1 MDFESGA
8 YTGFVGHRKGEGVMT
23 KIRETTQD
31 HTRIPGTE
39 IKKMPQQNVGEA
51 EKIAQAY
58 DSPSWWYDVRG
69 FFILTF
75 AYQNNLWDQIRFFAE
90 NIREKHLEVA
100 IGSGT
105 LFKMILGY
113 LRFKGR
119 ALPLTVGMD
128 YAPPMLAGAYRRFK
142 DQRNI
147 CLYKASVTELPETD
161 ETFRTVNIA
170 NAFHCFPDPAA
181 ALREIHRVL
190 VPGGTLAMNVIL
202 YPKKTGFFSR
212 VAQAINQWGK
222 RKGILFSPYT
232 TDEVRSLL
240 ANAGFVIKEEHIKGN
255 CHFVVAERP
264 AVQRTTEEVRNPFN
278 YDRAFCRNQGLVSPL
293 EQSRLRSSTVAV
305 AGLGGVGGVH
315 LTTLARLGV
324 GGFHIADLDTFE
336 IENMNRQAGA
346 RHSTLGASKV
356 DVMAEYAREINPDV
370 RLKTFPAGINAINI
384 GEFLKGVDVVVDG
397 LDFFA
402 LEAREILYDAA
413 ERRGIPLVTAGPI
426 GMSAAWLVF
435 QPGGM
440 PWRHYFRWDLGRT
453 REDKLLLF
461 AIGLTPKATQVSYID
476 PRSVSLSER
485 RGPSLSLAVELCAG
499 VASAEVLKIILNRGT
514 LSPAPRYHQFDAY
527 QNRCV
532 SGRLLWGNGGLLQRI
547 KFHVYRW
554 WLNRRSS
561 SR

>member
-1 MDFESGA
+1 
-8 YTGFVGHRKGEGVMT
+8 MT
-23 KIRETTQD
+23 KMLEAGTDSKSVKATHD
-31 HTRIPGTE
+31 HTRTPGSDNLEIPL
-39 IKKMPQQNVGEA
+39 QNAGEA

-58 DSPSWWYDVRG
+58 DSPSWWYDLRG

-75 AYQNNLWDQIRFFAE
+75 AYQNTLWEQIRFFAK
-90 NIREKHLEVA
+90 NIRENHLEVA

-105 LFKMILGY
+105 LFGMILGY
-113 LRFKGR
+113 LRWKGR
-119 ALPLTVGMD
+119 SLPLTVGMD
-128 YAPPMLAGAYRRFK
+128 YAPPMLAGAQHRFK
-142 DQRNI
+142 KQKNI
-147 CLYKASVTELPETD
+147 CLYKASVTHLPEAD
-161 ETFRTVNIA
+161 DTFRTVNIA
-170 NAFHCFPDPAA
+170 NAFHCFPEPAA

-190 VPGGTLAMNVIL
+190 APGGTLAMNVIL
-202 YPKKTGFFSR
+202 YPKKQGFFSR
-212 VAQAINQWGK
+212 IAQAINQWGK

-232 TDEVRSLL
+232 QEEVRTLL
-240 ANAGFVIKEEHIKGN
+240 ANAGFVIKEEYVKGN
-255 CHFVVAERP
+255 CHFVVAEKPPVRR
-264 AVQRTTEEVRNPFN
+264 VSEEGRAPFN

-346 RHSTLGASKV
+346 RFSTLGAAKV
-356 DVMAEYAREINPDV
+356 DVMAEQARDINPDV
-370 RLKTFPAGINAINI
+370 RLKTFPKGINAINV
-384 GEFLKGVDVVVDG
+384 GEFLEGVDVVVDG

-440 PWRHYFRWDLGRT
+440 SWRRYFRLDLGRT

-476 PRSVSLSER
+476 PRSVSLAER

-499 VASAEVLKIILNRGT
+499 VASAEVLKIIVDRGT
-514 LSPAPRYHQFDAY
+514 VAPAPRYQQFDVY

-532 SGRLLWGNGGLLQRI
+532 SGRLRWGNGGLLQRL

-561 SR
+561 LR